1 MTLVLPEALSTSV
14 LEYLSSLP
22 DAAVEAWV
30 SGLSPRLL
38 EEVQRGEWWFIRRP
52 NQTAPPGDWFI
63 WLILAGRGFGKNRTA
78 SEWLIEKVTENPV
91 DVAGHPTEWA
101 AVGETLQDARKAM
114 FGGPSGMLNVL
125 TRKRIRYRYQR
136 FPAPTITLADGQI
149 IHGLGADD
157 EDVGRGLNLAGAWL
171 DELAKWRK
179 PELSWA
185 GGLGPALRTKMPGGT
200 KPQVLATTTP
210 KPIPILRDWTTRTD
224 GSVVV
229 TRGSTFDNAANLSAA
244 AVKEF
249 VRQYGRSQLGRQ
261 ELYGELLTV
270 VEGALWKH
278 SWLEDLRIRRRRD
291 VPALSTVAIAIDPAI
306 TDRLDTDE
314 TGLVAVGRG
323 IDGHDY
329 VLADRSGHF
338 VGTEAARRA
347 WQLYLDT
354 QADVVVYE
362 NNQGGEWV
370 RDVLRTGWD
379 SMRDEGLVGGNAPLQ
394 GINAYRSKRLRA
406 EPIAA
411 RYEAGEVHHVGRF
424 ERLENQMTEWLP
436 SSGTSPDRLDA
447 LVHAVAYLS
456 AGAVVEA
463 EVGTPVSMSR
473 RLQLPPGA
481 QLVFDPHASR
491 RALTQ

>member
-1 MTLVLPEALSTSV
+1 MSVPLPEALSTSV
-14 LEYLSSLP
+14 LEYLSALP
-22 DAAVEAWV
+22 EPAVKSWIE
-30 SGLSPRLL
+30 GLSPELL
-38 EEVQRGEWWFIRRP
+38 DEVNRGEWWFVRRP
-52 NQTAPPGDWFI
+52 NQTAPPGDWFV

-78 SEWLIEKVTENPV
+78 SEWLVEKVLANPI

-101 AVGETLQDARKAM
+101 AVGETLQDCRKAM
-114 FGGPSGMLNVL
+114 FSGPSGMLNVL
-125 TRKRIRYRYQR
+125 ARKRVRYRYQR
-136 FPAPTITLADGQI
+136 FPAPTVILASGQI

-179 PELSWA
+179 PNESWS
-185 GGLGPALRTKMPGGT
+185 GGLAPALRTKMPSGT

-210 KPIPILRDWTTRTD
+210 KPIPLLRDWTTRTD

-270 VEGALWKH
+270 VEGALWRH
-278 SWLEDLRIRRRRD
+278 EWIEALRVRRRRD

-306 TDRLDTDE
+306 TDKVDSDE

-323 IDGHDY
+323 MDGHDY
-329 VLADRSGHF
+329 VLADRSGSF
-338 VGTEAARRA
+338 VGVEAARRA

-354 QADVVVYE
+354 SADIVVYE
-362 NNQGGEWV
+362 ANQGADWV
-370 RDVLRTGWD
+370 RDVLRTAWYEL
-379 SMRDEGLVGGNAPLQ
+379 RDEGLVGGNPPLQ
-394 GINAYRSKRLRA
+394 AINATRGKRLRA

-424 ERLENQMTEWLP
+424 EKLEGQMTEWLP

-447 LVHAVAYLS
+447 LVHAIAYLS
-456 AGAVVEA
+456 ASAIVEA
-463 EVGTPVSMSR
+463 QVATPVSAR
-473 RLQLPPGA
+473 RTASLPAGA
-481 QLVFDPHASR
+481 RLVFDPQAP
-491 RALTQ
+491 RALGR

>member
-1 MTLVLPEALSTSV
+1 VSFELPPALTTSV
-14 LEYLSSLP
+14 LEYLSTLP
-22 DAAVEAWV
+22 EGAVQEWV
-30 SGLSPRLL
+30 LGLPPELL
-38 EEVQRGEWWFIRRP
+38 EEINRREWWFVRRP

-78 SEWLIEKVTENPV
+78 SEWLVEKVLENPL

-101 AVGETLQDARKAM
+101 AVGETLQDCRKAM

-125 TRKRIRYRYQR
+125 ARKRIRFRYQR
-136 FPAPTITLADGQI
+136 FPAPTITLAAGQI

-179 PELSWA
+179 PNESWT

-210 KPIPILRDWTTRTD
+210 KPIPLLRDWTTRTD

-270 VEGALWKH
+270 IEGALWRH
-278 SWLEDLRIRRRRD
+278 EWIEALRVRRRRD

-306 TDRLDTDE
+306 TDKVDSDE

-323 IDGHDY
+323 VDGHDY
-329 VLADRSGHF
+329 VLADRSGPF
-338 VGTEAARRA
+338 VGIEAARRA
-347 WQLYLDT
+347 WALYNDT
-354 QADVVVYE
+354 AADVVVYE
-362 NNQGGEWV
+362 ANQGADWV
-370 RDVLRTGWD
+370 RDVLRTAWNELRED
-379 SMRDEGLVGGNAPLQ
+379 NIVAGNPPLQ
-394 GINAYRSKRLRA
+394 AVNATRGKRLRA

-411 RYEAGEVHHVGRF
+411 RYESGEVHHVGRF
-424 ERLENQMTEWLP
+424 EKLEAQMTEWLP

-447 LVHAVAYLS
+447 LVHGIAFLS
-456 AGAVVEA
+456 ASAIVEA
-463 EVGTPVSMSR
+463 SVATPLTMHR
-473 RLQLPPGA
+473 PIALPRGA
-481 QLVFDPHASR
+481 SVVYDPHAP
-491 RALTQ
+491 RALR